1 MSKQTICYKDSVV
14 SSYYLNLLG
23 RRSYI
28 SALDYASPIGKD
40 FIWFSRNDLLMSSL
54 IDFILKPLWHLG
66 LMLLSIS
73 ISFIFKMPVNI
84 IHYPGK
90 VRIFNY
96 RIFVKETN
104 SKKLSLNLVC
114 IITLVMTVLWS
125 YVIIVCLLIISFR
138 FTTFETLCI

>member
-14 SSYYLNLLG
+14 SSYYLNLLA
-23 RRSYI
+23 RTSYI
-28 SALDYASPIGKD
+28 NALDYASPIGKD

-54 IDFILKPLWHLG
+54 IGFIFKPLRHLG
-66 LMLLSIS
+66 IMLLSIS
-73 ISFIFKMPVNI
+73 ISFISRMPVNI
-84 IHYPGK
+84 IHHPGK

-104 SKKLSLNLVC
+104 CKKLSLNLIC

-125 YVIIVCLLIISFR
+125 YAIIVCLLIISFH